1 LPTDETGHR
10 VVCARAPAAAT
21 LSNVEVFG
29 LLHDVH
35 LTNVSAADWM
45 TAKDLRV
52 ASAISHWAPRFVS
65 NGVLLADFEDVTGSL
80 ERWEDWCA
88 AWSARAK
95 VHEDLGRASLKEN
108 YKLSASEHL
117 VRAAIYYHFAKF
129 VFVQDLEQMRAAHLK
144 AVACYRDGIALARP
158 PGERVEIAFSGKT
171 IAGVLRKPATPK
183 PPVLIMAPGL
193 DSTKEELHAY
203 EEPFLAR
210 GIAVLAIDGPGQGE
224 AEYEIPICGDY
235 EHAAAAV
242 VDWIAQRSD
251 LDRRNVAIW
260 GVSLGGYYAPRAA
273 AYEKR
278 IKACIALSGP
288 FEWDRIWD
296 ALPELT
302 RETFR
307 VRSHSKDET
316 QARAVAKTLTM
327 KEAAPKI
334 TCPIFIVTGRQ
345 DRLVPAS
352 HAEQLAKAV
361 SGRVEL
367 LIVEDGGH
375 NANNRPYRYRSRT
388 ADWLAGQ
395 FGLPKA

>member
-1 LPTDETGHR
+1 
-10 VVCARAPAAAT
+10 
-21 LSNVEVFG
+21 
-29 LLHDVH
+29 
-35 LTNVSAADWM
+35 
-45 TAKDLRV
+45 
-52 ASAISHWAPRFVS
+52 
-65 NGVLLADFEDVTGSL
+65 VLLADFEDVTKSL

-95 VHEDLGRASLKEN
+95 VHEDLGRKALSEN
-108 YKLSASEHL
+108 FKLSASEHL
-117 VRAAIYYHFAKF
+117 IRAAIYYHFAKF
-129 VFVQDLEQMRAAHLK
+129 VFVQDLKQMRAAHMK
-144 AVACYRDGIALARP
+144 AVACYGDGVAHARP
-158 PGERVEIAFSGKT
+158 PGERVEIRYDDRKICG
-171 IAGVLRKPATPK
+171 ILRKPSSARN
-183 PPVLIMAPGL
+183 PVLIMAPGL

-224 AEYEIPICGDY
+224 AEYDIPICGDY
-235 EHAAAAV
+235 ERAATAV
-242 VDWIAQRSD
+242 VDWIEKRDD
-251 LDRRNVAIW
+251 LDQRNIGIW

-288 FEWDRIWD
+288 YEWDRIWD
-296 ALPELT
+296 GLPELT

-307 VRSHSKDET
+307 VRSHAKDEM

-327 KEAAPKI
+327 KEAAPRI

-352 HAEQLAKAV
+352 HAEELAKAV
-361 SGRVEL
+361 AGPVEL
-367 LIVEDGGH
+367 MVVEDGGH

-388 ADWLAGQ
+388 ADWLAAQ
-395 FGLPKA
+395 FELPRV